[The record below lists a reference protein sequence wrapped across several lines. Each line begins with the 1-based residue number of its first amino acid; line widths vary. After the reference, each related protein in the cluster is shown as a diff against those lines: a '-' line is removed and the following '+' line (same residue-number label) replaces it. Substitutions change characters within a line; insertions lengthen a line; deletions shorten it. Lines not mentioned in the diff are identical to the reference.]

1 MPFWR
6 LVQLLLARALDKLA
20 FLELILGSN
29 CYISLLYKENAVMC
43 MIEVVMLIHITLSLI
58 L

>member
-29 CYISLLYKENAVMC
+29 CYISLLYKENDMMC
-43 MIEVVMLIHITLSLI
+43 MLEPLI